1 MSIRGL
7 ICVLTMGLL
16 WSTGARAQGVDEVF
30 LAYARSARPEVKL
43 VRFITEFPGTF
54 PAQLMRACE
63 VTLVFQRKGTANVI
77 TASRPALDRALLDSL
92 SEWLVPFNPMSVD
105 TFAVALKVQ
114 PLRQAILSRSKY
126 LGSPHARLVSTR
138 PWYRKG
144 IQVRDTAGGKPRPG
158 VNRFNTSYY
167 EPSFDPDTLGSYI
180 LFPAVAR
187 QRGLSGTVMIAA
199 LVSANGIVQDL
210 VILESDNVAFD
221 EAAARA
227 IRCLRFTPGLLNR
240 VPTTMWVR
248 VPISF
253 KAD

>member
-1 MSIRGL
+1 MSARGL
-7 ICVLTMGLL
+7 ISVLLVGMLL
-16 WSTGARAQGVDEVF
+16 PAGAHALGVDEVF

-43 VRFITEFPGTF
+43 VRFITEFPGRF
-54 PAQLMRACE
+54 PSALMRACE
-63 VTLVFQRKGTANVI
+63 VTLVFQRKGTQNVI
-77 TASRPALDRALLDSL
+77 TASRPALDRATLDSL
-92 SEWLVPFNPMSVD
+92 TEWLVPFNPMSVD

-114 PLRQAILSRSKY
+114 PLRQAIMSRSKY
-126 LGSPHARLVSTR
+126 LGSPHARLVSAQ

-144 IQVRDTAGGKPRPG
+144 IQARDTAGGKPRPG
-158 VNRFNTSYY
+158 INRFNTSYY
-167 EPSFDPDTLGSYI
+167 EPSFNPDTLGSYI
-180 LFPAVAR
+180 LYPAVAR
-187 QRGLSGTVMIAA
+187 QRGLSGTVLIAA
-199 LVSANGIVQDL
+199 LVSANGIVEDL

-253 KAD
+253 KSD